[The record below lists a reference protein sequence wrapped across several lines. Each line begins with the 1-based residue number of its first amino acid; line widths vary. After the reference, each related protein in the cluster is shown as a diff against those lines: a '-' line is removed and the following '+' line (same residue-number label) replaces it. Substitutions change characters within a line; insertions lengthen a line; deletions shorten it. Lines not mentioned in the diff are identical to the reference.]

1 MDDVR
6 IFHARTWGVPTQTLV
21 EMSLATPQLRH
32 FAKQLIAYEAEADP
46 QSAQEGP
53 IAFSV
58 IDKLSPHFITLMG
71 NYGFQVMLARALA
84 QAGEEVTWLR
94 KIGVNNEGL
103 FCQLS
108 ELKEPM
114 AAEILFEGKVV
125 FIACV
130 LEQLITFLGESFTLR
145 MLRDVWPKVS
155 NKDLDI
161 NEEAKK

>member
-1 MDDVR
+1 M
-6 IFHARTWGVPTQTLV
+6 
-21 EMSLATPQLRH
+21 EMSLAPPPMRH
-32 FAKQLIAYEAEADP
+32 LAKQLIAYEAESDP
-46 QSAQEGP
+46 ESAHEGP

-94 KIGVNNEGL
+94 KIDVNNEGL

-108 ELKEPM
+108 ELKEPLP
-114 AAEILFEGKVV
+114 ADILFEGKVV
-125 FIACV
+125 FIAHV

-155 NKDLDI
+155 NKDLNI
-161 NEEAKK
+161 NGGVKK

>member
-1 MDDVR
+1 MTSD
-6 IFHARTWGVPTQTLV
+6 FYTRTWGVPTQTLV
-21 EMSLATPQLRH
+21 EMSLAPPPMRH
-32 FAKQLIAYEAEADP
+32 FAKQLIAYEAESDP
-46 QSAQEGP
+46 QSAHEGP

-71 NYGFQVMLARALA
+71 NYGFQVMLERALA
-84 QAGEEVTWLR
+84 QAGKEVTWLR
-94 KIGVNNEGL
+94 KISVNHEGP

-114 AAEILFEGKVV
+114 AAEIIFEGKVV
-125 FIACV
+125 FIAYV

-155 NKDLDI
+155 SKDLNM
-161 NEEAKK
+161 NEGVKK

>member
-1 MDDVR
+1 MMSD
-6 IFHARTWGVPTQTLV
+6 FYTRTWGVPTQTLV
-21 EMSLATPQLRH
+21 EMSLAPPPMRH
-32 FAKQLIAYEAEADP
+32 FAKQLIAYEAESDP
-46 QSAQEGP
+46 QSAHEGP

-71 NYGFQVMLARALA
+71 NYGFQVMLERALA

-94 KIGVNNEGL
+94 KISVNSEGL
-103 FCQLS
+103 FHQLS

-114 AAEILFEGKVV
+114 AVEIIFEGKVV
-125 FIACV
+125 FIAYV

-155 NKDLDI
+155 SKDLNM
-161 NEEAKK
+161 NEGVKK

>member
-1 MDDVR
+1 MMSD
-6 IFHARTWGVPTQTLV
+6 FYTRTWGVPTQTLV
-21 EMSLATPQLRH
+21 EMSLAPPPMRH

-46 QSAQEGP
+46 QSAHEGP

-71 NYGFQVMLARALA
+71 NYGFQVMLERALA
-84 QAGEEVTWLR
+84 QAGKEVTWLR
-94 KIGVNNEGL
+94 KISVNSEGL
-103 FCQLS
+103 FHQLS

-114 AAEILFEGKVV
+114 AVEIIFEGKVV
-125 FIACV
+125 FIAYV

-155 NKDLDI
+155 SKDLNM
-161 NEEAKK
+161 NEGVKK

>member
-1 MDDVR
+1 MMSD
-6 IFHARTWGVPTQTLV
+6 FYTRTWGVPTQTLV
-21 EMSLATPQLRH
+21 EMSLAPPPMRH
-32 FAKQLIAYEAEADP
+32 FAKQLIAYEAESDP
-46 QSAQEGP
+46 QSAHEGP

-71 NYGFQVMLARALA
+71 NYGFQVMLERALA
-84 QAGEEVTWLR
+84 QAGKEVTWLG
-94 KIGVNNEGL
+94 KISVNHEGP

-114 AAEILFEGKVV
+114 AAEIIFEGKVV
-125 FIACV
+125 FIAYV

-155 NKDLDI
+155 SKDLNM
-161 NEEAKK
+161 NEGVKK

>member
-1 MDDVR
+1 
-6 IFHARTWGVPTQTLV
+6 
-21 EMSLATPQLRH
+21 MSLAPPQMRH
-32 FAKQLIAYEAEADP
+32 FAKQLVAYEADFNPHSAD
-46 QSAQEGP
+46 EGP

-71 NYGFQVMLARALA
+71 SYGFQVMLERALA

-94 KIGVNNEGL
+94 KISVNHEGQ
-103 FCQLS
+103 FDQLC

-114 AAEILFEGKVV
+114 AAEIIFEGKVV
-125 FIACV
+125 FIAYV

-155 NKDLDI
+155 SKDLNM
-161 NEEAKK
+161 NEGVKK